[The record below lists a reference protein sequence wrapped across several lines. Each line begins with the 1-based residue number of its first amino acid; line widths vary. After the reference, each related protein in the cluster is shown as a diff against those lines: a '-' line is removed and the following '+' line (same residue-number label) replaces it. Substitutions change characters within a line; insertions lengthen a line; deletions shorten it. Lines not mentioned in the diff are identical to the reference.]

1 MNIPPPGVIRNPG
14 PNLYETLYQP
24 FDGPLDFLT
33 PDVELPKHVQE
44 VVGQNPHLQ
53 PGLVGLETMATGL
66 VPAQGVL
73 ALLDPVL
80 DIAPAI
86 VDLDQL
92 RPVEP
97 GIGHDEANPR
107 EQLTLMPFDFADN
120 PAGLAPALG
129 LVVKVDDLD
138 LDAALGRTT
147 NRASEVGLNEPPQV
161 LIRTKSDEVGDPL
174 LLTVLVDIWTGKGS
188 VTTKPK
194 ELEPWTVTLHYGTD
208 ELKNT
213 IG

>member
-1 MNIPPPGVIRNPG
+1 MIRNLG

-24 FDGPLDFLT
+24 FDGPPYSLT

-44 VVGQNPHLQ
+44 VVGQDPHLQ

-66 VPAQGVL
+66 VPTQGVF
-73 ALLDPVL
+73 ALFDPVL

-86 VDLDQL
+86 VDLDHL
-92 RPVEP
+92 RPVKP
-97 GIGHDEANPR
+97 GIGHDEANPG
-107 EQLTLMPFDFADN
+107 EQLALIPLDLANNT
-120 PAGLAPALG
+120 AGLAPALG

-138 LDAALGRTT
+138 LDAVLGRTPH
-147 NRASEVGLNEPPQV
+147 RSLKVGLNEPPQV
-161 LIRTKSDEVGDPL
+161 LIRTKSDEVGDTF
-174 LLTVLVDIWTGKGS
+174 LLTVLVDIWTGEGS
-188 VTTKPK
+188 VTTEPK

>member
-24 FDGPLDFLT
+24 FDGPPCFLT
-33 PDVELPKHVQE
+33 PDVELPKHVQKI
-44 VVGQNPHLQ
+44 VGQNPHLQ

-86 VDLDQL
+86 VDLDHL

-97 GIGHDEANPR
+97 GIGHDEASLG
-107 EQLTLMPFDFADN
+107 EQLALVPLDLANNT
-120 PAGLAPALG
+120 AGLAPALG
-129 LVVKVDDLD
+129 LIVKVDDPD
-138 LDAALGRTT
+138 PDTAPGGAT

-161 LIRTKSDEVGDPL
+161 LNRTKSDEVGDPL
-174 LLTVLVDIWTGKGS
+174 LLTVLVDVWTGSGERRS
-188 VTTKPK
+188 APA
-194 ELEPWTVTLHYGTD
+194 GRRSA
-208 ELKNT
+208 
-213 IG
+213 